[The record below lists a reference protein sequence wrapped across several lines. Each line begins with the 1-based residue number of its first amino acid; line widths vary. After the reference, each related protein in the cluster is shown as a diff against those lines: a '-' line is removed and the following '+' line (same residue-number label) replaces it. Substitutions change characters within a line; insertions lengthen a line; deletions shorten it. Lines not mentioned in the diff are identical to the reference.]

1 MSQLPAIL
9 LVDDGADD
17 RELISLLLRGAFGE
31 VQIEPATDASSLA
44 RALGAARFGAVIT
57 EHELPWIRSGD
68 LLRLIHDLRPD
79 CPVLVVTNRPIERVA
94 AEIVHLAPDALLPKT
109 ASGLIGLPRALRAA
123 LLSARR
129 RAAAEGADPAS
140 RRMLDALPA
149 GILAVSSSGTIE
161 DANPELARILGFE
174 SAADCVQRPFA
185 ALFAV
190 AADCDALLARLGEKE
205 GVASAKLHLR
215 RDDGTAVAAELA
227 LWRAA
232 GSAGTIQG
240 MVRRLS
246 PDDIERP
253 AAGEGGE
260 GAAARERSHSE
271 LDEMA
276 YAISHDLRQP
286 LTQVVRFLELIA
298 EETGGRGGGKEGARL
313 LDQARASAS
322 RLEEMLE
329 AVLRLAR
336 IEGRELRSARV
347 DLDALAAR
355 VIARLEPETAAAGGR
370 IERAALPAVEGDE
383 AQLELVFQNLLDNA
397 LKFRGTHAPRI
408 RIDALEEPGLWHV
421 RIADNGVGVPA
432 RDAERV
438 FAIFQRLH
446 TAGEVAGNG
455 IGLALCRR
463 VVARHGG
470 RIWVESNGDEGST
483 FHFTLARPTGAS
495 YGIERGAHP

>member
-1 MSQLPAIL
+1 MSHLPAIL

-31 VQIEPATDASSLA
+31 VQIEAATDASSLA
-44 RALGAARFGAVIT
+44 RAMSAGRFGAVIT

-94 AEIVHLAPDALLPKT
+94 AEIVHLAPDALVPKS

-140 RRMLDALPA
+140 RRMLDALPV
-149 GILAVSSSGTIE
+149 GILAVSSAGTIE
-161 DANPELARILGFE
+161 DANPELARILGFA

-185 ALFAV
+185 AIFAV
-190 AADCDALLARLGEKE
+190 AADCDALLARVGERE
-205 GVASAKLHLR
+205 GVAAAKLHLR
-215 RDDGTAVAAELA
+215 RDDGTAVVCELA

-240 MVRRLS
+240 MVRRLP

-253 AAGEGGE
+253 APGES
-260 GAAARERSHSE
+260 AAAQERSHSE

-276 YAISHDLRQP
+276 YAVSHDLRQP
-286 LTQVVRFLELIA
+286 LTQVVRFLELLA
-298 EETGGRGGGKEGARL
+298 KETGGRGGKEGARL

-322 RLEEMLE
+322 RLEQMLE

-336 IEGRELRSARV
+336 IEGRELRSTRV
-347 DLDALAAR
+347 DLDALASR

-370 IERAALPAVEGDE
+370 IERAALPVVEGDE
-383 AQLELVFQNLLDNA
+383 AQLELVLQNLLDNA
-397 LKFRGTHAPRI
+397 LKFRDSRAPRI
-408 RIDALEEPGLWHV
+408 RIDGLEEPGLWHIRV
-421 RIADNGVGVPA
+421 EDNGLGVPA
-432 RDAERV
+432 QDSERI
-438 FAIFQRLH
+438 FALFQRLH

-470 RIWVESNGDEGST
+470 RIWVESNGGKGST
-483 FHFTLARPTGAS
+483 FHFTLARRTAGTFDQ
-495 YGIERGAHP
+495 ERGAQP

>member
-1 MSQLPAIL
+1 MSHLPAIL

-31 VQIEPATDASSLA
+31 VQIEAATDASSLA
-44 RALGAARFGAVIT
+44 RAMSAGRFGAVVT
-57 EHELPWIRSGD
+57 EHELSWIRSGD

-94 AEIVHLAPDALLPKT
+94 AEIVHLAPDALLPKS

-149 GILAVSSSGTIE
+149 GILAVSSAGTIE
-161 DANPELARILGFE
+161 DANPELARILGFA

-185 ALFAV
+185 AIFAV
-190 AADCDALLARLGEKE
+190 AADCDALLARVGERE

-232 GSAGTIQG
+232 GSPGTIQG
-240 MVRRLS
+240 MVRRLP

-253 AAGEGGE
+253 GTGEVGE
-260 GAAARERSHSE
+260 SAAARERSHSE

-276 YAISHDLRQP
+276 YAVSHDLRQP
-286 LTQVVRFLELIA
+286 LTQVVRFLELLA
-298 EETGGRGGGKEGARL
+298 AETGGRGGKEGARL

-322 RLEEMLE
+322 RLEQMLE

-336 IEGRELRSARV
+336 IEGREVRSARV

-370 IERAALPAVEGDE
+370 IERAALPVVEGDE
-383 AQLELVFQNLLDNA
+383 AQLELVLQNLLDNA
-397 LKFRGTHAPRI
+397 LKFRGTRAPRI
-408 RIDALEEPGLWHV
+408 RIDGLDEPGLWHIRV
-421 RIADNGVGVPA
+421 ADNGIGVPA
-432 RDAERV
+432 QDSERI
-438 FAIFQRLH
+438 FALFQRLH

-470 RIWVESNGDEGST
+470 RIWVETNGSEGST
-483 FHFTLARPTGAS
+483 FHFTLARRTAAS
-495 YGIERGAHP
+495 FDNERGAHP